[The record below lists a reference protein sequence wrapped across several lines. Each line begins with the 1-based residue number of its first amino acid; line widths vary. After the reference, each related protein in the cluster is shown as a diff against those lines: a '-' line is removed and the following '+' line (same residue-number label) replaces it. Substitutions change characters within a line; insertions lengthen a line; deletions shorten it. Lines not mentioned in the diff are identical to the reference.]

1 MNFFKEDGV
10 LSGLRLED
18 PIGRRRVF
26 SHVGE
31 YTSTPR
37 HRIPVHEHECWEFL
51 FQAEGRTSWKQKNQV
66 CDLSP
71 GDLLV
76 CPPRLPHALPHA
88 LARVPAGDFRISFF
102 GCSPGLVCRELKIDS
117 LFAGNRLTVLAGARR
132 IVPALRALLEEAFTR
147 QHNRRLGALLAL
159 QRVLLEIERLAS
171 RNEPIPNHPH
181 HPAINKLQSLIL
193 EDPGQRWQLADV
205 ARVAGYAPNY
215 IATLFRQETGQTLH
229 GYIMRTRLESARSQL
244 LSSDLTVT
252 QIALQCGFCSSQH
265 FSHAFREYFGRSPN
279 SIRA

>member
-1 MNFFKEDGV
+1 MKFFKEDGV

-37 HRIPVHEHECWEFL
+37 HRIPLHEHECWEFL
-51 FQAEGRTSWKQKNQV
+51 LQAEGCTSWKHKNQV
-66 CDLSP
+66 FDLSP

-76 CPPRLPHALPHA
+76 CPPRLPHAL
-88 LARVPAGDFRISFF
+88 ARAPGGDFRISFF
-102 GCSPGLVCRELKIDS
+102 GCSPGLVCRELKRDS
-117 LFAGNRLTVLAGARR
+117 LFAGNRLTVLTGARR
-132 IVPALRALLEEAFTR
+132 MGPALRDLLEEAFTR
-147 QHNRRLGALLAL
+147 QHNRRLGTLLAL
-159 QRVLLEIERLAS
+159 QRVLLEIERLAL
-171 RNEPIPNHPH
+171 RNEPIRNHPH

-193 EDPGQRWQLADV
+193 ENPGQRWKLADV

-215 IATLFRQETGQTLH
+215 IATVFRQETGQTLH

-244 LSSDLTVT
+244 LGSDQTVT
-252 QIALQCGFCSSQH
+252 QIALECGFCSSQH
-265 FSHAFREYFGRSPN
+265 FARAFRGYFGCTPN
-279 SIRA
+279 SLRG